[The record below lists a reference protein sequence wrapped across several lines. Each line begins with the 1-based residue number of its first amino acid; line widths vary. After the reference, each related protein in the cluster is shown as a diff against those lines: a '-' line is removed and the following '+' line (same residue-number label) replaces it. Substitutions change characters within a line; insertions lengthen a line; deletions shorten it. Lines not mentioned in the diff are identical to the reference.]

1 MQTQTEHTIWAT
13 VRLTVT
19 KQLELRYHL
28 RWKGNSLRDDSYEL
42 VRFTVSPTAK
52 RKFVTQRK
60 FVLTRHIQ
68 IQERTTRCP

>member
-19 KQLELRYHL
+19 KQLESHYHL
-28 RWKGNSLRDDSYEL
+28 RWKGNSLRDDSDEL

-52 RKFVTQRK
+52 RKFVTGEK
-60 FVLTRHIQ
+60 FVLINHA
-68 IQERTTRCP
+68 